1 MRMLDLDD
9 DKKLNRLILYLTKS
23 EAKELRTSLDYIIED
38 PKQHH
43 HEHIPSEDYQ
53 KEITICIYDEKNLEG
68 FDERSKKLILEDE

>member
-1 MRMLDLDD
+1 MRILDLDSNR
-9 DKKLNRLILYLTKS
+9 KLHNIILYLTMS
-23 EAKELRTSLDYIIED
+23 EAMELRSKMDSIIERPGAD
-38 PKQHH
+38 N